1 MIEDVCTHGVGVAA
15 AGGEVE
21 RRGVVPVQQVDVH
34 PLVLRK
40 YIHLRDTKN
49 ISRYYFMTNELA
61 AYNFS

>member
-34 PLVLRK
+34 PLVLRP
-40 YIHLRDTKN
+40 YIHLRDKKN
-49 ISRYYFMTNELA
+49 IC
-61 AYNFS
+61 